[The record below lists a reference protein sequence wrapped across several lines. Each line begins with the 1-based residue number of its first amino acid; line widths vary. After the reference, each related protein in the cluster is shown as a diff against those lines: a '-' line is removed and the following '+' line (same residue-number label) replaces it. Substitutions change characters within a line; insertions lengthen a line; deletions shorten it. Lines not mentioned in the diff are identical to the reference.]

1 MKPAYKAAFLI
12 PCNSKKTLSEDGWII
27 ESPMRLSKS
36 IADTICKKLKLAF
49 KESYENCTIYEG
61 HEIKATVI
69 HDEKGEIEQIYLQL
83 FRKDTETLK
92 EALSNTTPDEVEIF
106 IP

>member
-12 PCNSKKTLSEDGWII
+12 PCNSKKTLGEDGWVI
-27 ESPMRLSKS
+27 ESPNRLSKS
-36 IADTICKKLKLAF
+36 IADTVCNNLKLTF
-49 KESYENCTIYEG
+49 KESYENCTVYEG
-61 HEIKATVI
+61 HKIKATVI

-83 FRKDTETLK
+83 FRKNTKELK
-92 EALSNTTPDEVEIF
+92 EALSNTTRQEIEIF